1 MPVTHPAPDGALDQI
16 HLPREAWPQA
26 RITVRG
32 DSGFSNDELMAWYEE
47 QGIDDLLGLA
57 KKDRLKRRIESHM
70 EVVYSIT
77 RLAQTDQ

>member
-1 MPVTHPAPDGALDQI
+1 M
-16 HLPREAWPQA
+16 

-32 DSGFSNDELMAWYEE
+32 HSGFSNDELMAWCEE
-47 QGIDDLLGLA
+47 EGIDYLLGLA
-57 KKDRLKRRIESHM
+57 KSERLKRRIESHM